1 MLPTMSD
8 VTVAEPA
15 LLALPPDAAAAVP
28 PEVPAEAP
36 LPDVLPDGI
45 VTTDAP
51 GPPGPPLVDGP
62 SDPPHATPIDDPMTR
77 ATTLPY
83 ELRLFIAQA
92 P

>member
-15 LLALPPDAAAAVP
+15 LPAEPAAAVDP
-28 PEVPAEAP
+28 LEVPAEAP

-45 VTTDAP
+45 VTTGAP

-62 SDPPHATPIDDPMTR
+62 SDPPHATPIDDPMMR